1 MLPSEPVTIKEI
13 KSIVFQLGPFK
24 APGPNGFPAFFYQ
37 EFWQIV
43 KQDVCNSV
51 QAFFHSGSLL
61 KSLNQTYLTLI
72 PKVTFLE
79 FVSQF
84 RPISLCNVIYKIIS
98 KLMVNRLKPF
108 MDTLITPFQNAFIS
122 GRSITEISSLL
133 TKFLSY

>member
-13 KSIVFQLGPFK
+13 ESTVFQLGPSK

-122 GRSITEISSLL
+122 GRSIIEISSLL

>member
-13 KSIVFQLGPFK
+13 ESTVFQLGPSK

-37 EFWQIV
+37 KFWQIV

-122 GRSITEISSLL
+122 GRSIIEISSLL